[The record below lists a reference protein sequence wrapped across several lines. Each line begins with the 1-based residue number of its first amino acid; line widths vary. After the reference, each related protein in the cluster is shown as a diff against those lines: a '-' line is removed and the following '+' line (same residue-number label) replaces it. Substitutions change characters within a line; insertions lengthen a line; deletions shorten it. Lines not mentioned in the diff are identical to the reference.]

1 MPRAAKDNEFSVDWP
16 VGSSGWPGFNYGIDW
31 YSVEEATGPQS
42 MIYSYQIK
50 IKTDVWAPHCYFF
63 DETGDCYS
71 LNVELPGEH
80 IVRYNSDKPKIVKV
94 RIGDQK

>member
-16 VGSSGWPGFNYGIDW
+16 VGASGSPSFNHGIDW
-31 YSVEEATGPQS
+31 YSVERATGWQS
-42 MIYSYQIK
+42 WIYSYQIR
-50 IKTDVWAPHCYFF
+50 IKTDYWAPHCYFF

>member
-1 MPRAAKDNEFSVDWP
+1 MPARDNEFRVDWS
-16 VGSSGWPGFNYGIDW
+16 VGSHGSPDFNYGINW

-42 MIYSYQIK
+42 VIYSYQIK
-50 IKTDVWAPHCYFF
+50 IITDTWAPHCYFY
-63 DETGDCYS
+63 DESGDCYS

-94 RIGDQK
+94 RIGPEQLF